1 MVTGVRMTADEA
13 QWIVQWATDTGSLVF
28 IWVGSCGTQPILM
41 PGDPY
46 YWWLDDPTSL
56 HEETEGDGGHRGLTH

>member
-46 YWWLDDPTSL
+46 YWWLDDSEQEQVDVAGSSRI
-56 HEETEGDGGHRGLTH
+56 H